1 MAAFMNQTVVLA
13 RPQDS
18 IDQAAAELDK
28 FVIAD
33 NNYDDLS
40 KRLRVY
46 SERKYDHLPGYVGGL
61 MGLRHI
67 LCVYLFVV
75 GRFKLHYP

>member
-1 MAAFMNQTVVLA
+1 MNQTVVLA

-18 IDQAAAELDK
+18 IDQAASELDK

-46 SERKYDHLPGYVGGL
+46 SER
-61 MGLRHI
+61 
-67 LCVYLFVV
+67 
-75 GRFKLHYP
+75 

>member
-1 MAAFMNQTVVLA
+1 MNQTVVLA

-28 FVIAD
+28 FVSAD

-61 MGLRHI
+61 MGLTETHPMC
-67 LCVYLFVV
+67 LPFCCWKV
-75 GRFKLHYP
+75 